1 MGQLYRISPTYVVY
15 EEALVTVEKFVD
27 PREVA
32 RHLSVSLSWIHKMA
46 LYSDIPV
53 YRIGKNLR
61 FKISEVEEWIANGR

>member
-1 MGQLYRISPTYVVY
+1 MYVVY
-15 EEALVTVEKFVD
+15 EEALVIEEKFVD

-46 LYSDIPV
+46 IYSDIPV